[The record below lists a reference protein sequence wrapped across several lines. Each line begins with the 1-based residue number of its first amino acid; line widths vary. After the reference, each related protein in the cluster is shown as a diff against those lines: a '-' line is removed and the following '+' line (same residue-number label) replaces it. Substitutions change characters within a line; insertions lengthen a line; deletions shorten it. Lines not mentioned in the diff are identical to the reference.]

1 MKQYFMLLILV
12 VLVLTG
18 CSTDKQT
25 YNLEKIQL
33 ITEGSQTIQADGNKL
48 VMLEY
53 QLTISGPSP
62 IDTESAEIS
71 YGYSAHSKELVP
83 INKGTLSLK
92 SLCRRFAGGDG
103 CKQENTTLAV
113 RYPITFIP
121 ESPYKE
127 DDLEYLKLHLDEIK
141 FKLTIGG
148 TEYDLTDKKGQ

>member
-71 YGYSAHSKELVP
+71 YGYSAHSK
-83 INKGTLSLK
+83 S
-92 SLCRRFAGGDG
+92 
-103 CKQENTTLAV
+103 
-113 RYPITFIP
+113 
-121 ESPYKE
+121 
-127 DDLEYLKLHLDEIK
+127 
-141 FKLTIGG
+141 
-148 TEYDLTDKKGQ
+148 